1 MTDFEYNRFIYSCKS
16 TLKKFNIIDNS
27 TNKILLQGMYNST
40 LEDESY
46 ENLIIKNSELLKT
59 TNLGTPFSICCYV
72 IKTLKDLG
80 IQSYLVEKIDKSF
93 INFSV
98 LYEYNDEYFI
108 CDLVSYIRK
117 FNAISSFIIVKSE
130 KNDEIEFSKDEL
142 IKMNKMLKDD
152 TDLHISYYD
161 YFRKSDNS
169 CMVINSINNEKNKYK
184 NIDKVVLDEFVNNLR
199 VQKILKK
206 TKF

>member
-16 TLKKFNIIDNS
+16 TLKKFNIIDNGTS
-27 TNKILLQGMYNST
+27 KILLQGMYNST

-72 IKTLKDLG
+72 MKTLQDLG
-80 IQSYLVEKIDKSF
+80 VESYLVEKIDKSF

-142 IKMNKMLKDD
+142 IKINKMLKDD

>member
-1 MTDFEYNRFIYSCKS
+1 
-16 TLKKFNIIDNS
+16 
-27 TNKILLQGMYNST
+27 
-40 LEDESY
+40 
-46 ENLIIKNSELLKT
+46 
-59 TNLGTPFSICCYV
+59 
-72 IKTLKDLG
+72 
-80 IQSYLVEKIDKSF
+80 
-93 INFSV
+93 
-98 LYEYNDEYFI
+98 
-108 CDLVSYIRK
+108 
-117 FNAISSFIIVKSE
+117 
-130 KNDEIEFSKDEL
+130 
-142 IKMNKMLKDD
+142 MLKDD